1 MQYDDLDQS
10 LAEHRSRRANRRLP
24 KRYQDVMP
32 ALPAAVLPI
41 SSQIIP
47 ECVQGEPD
55 ASRSPFQQLPTLCQ
69 ASQIIKS
76 AHNTFGLFQ
85 QYWTTQFPDHD
96 PGKHI
101 ISNDLID
108 TPLNIPSTPL
118 AKNYSPYPNQSSFL
132 LGEWYWNDGEKK
144 LQSSFQNLLK
154 IVGHPDFRPEDVV
167 RQLWPHIDS
176 QLSGEGCEISS
187 DGDGWED
194 VERGGRHW
202 IKISIKINIPFH
214 KWILHP
220 GQKEF
225 SAGILHHCKWTSVM
239 REKITQSFIHL
250 HLEPYELFWQPSD
263 AAKPVRV
270 HGELYTSKA
279 FLEAHCELQDSPRE
293 PGCNL
298 PRVVLG
304 LMFAS
309 DSTQLTA
316 FSNAQLWPVY
326 LVIGNQ
332 SKDRRSKPSC
342 HPFEHIAYLEK
353 VHEAS

>member
-1 MQYDDLDQS
+1 MWL
-10 LAEHRSRRANRRLP
+10 LT
-24 KRYQDVMP
+24 
-32 ALPAAVLPI
+32 VLPI
-41 SSQIIP
+41 YSQIIP

-55 ASRSPFQQLPTLCQ
+55 TSRSPFQQLPTPCQ

-76 AHNTFGLFQ
+76 VHNTFGLCQ
-85 QYWTTQFPDHD
+85 QYCATQFPDHD

-108 TPLNIPSTPL
+108 TLLNIPSTPL

-144 LQSSFQNLLK
+144 SQSSFQNLLK
-154 IVGHPDFRPEDVV
+154 IVGHLDLCLEDVA
-167 RQLWPHIDS
+167 RQLWSCIDF
-176 QLSGEGCEISS
+176 QLSREGCEISS
-187 DGDGWED
+187 DGDGWEN
-194 VERGGRHW
+194 VEQGGGHW
-202 IKISIKINIPFH
+202 IKTSIKINISFH
-214 KWILHP
+214 KQMLHP
-220 GQKEF
+220 EQKEI
-225 SAGILHHCKWTSVM
+225 STGILHHHKLTSVI
-239 REKITQSFIHL
+239 REKIIWSFIHL
-250 HLEPYELFWQPSD
+250 HLEPYEIFWQPSD
-263 AAKPVRV
+263 AAEPVRV
-270 HGELYTSKA
+270 HGELYTSEA

-298 PRVVLG
+298 PQVVLG
-304 LMFAS
+304 LIFAS

-316 FSNAQLWPVY
+316 FSNTQLWPVY
-326 LVIGNQ
+326 LVIGNE